1 MRVIL
6 SLTRHFQLC
15 EVDER
20 LCAERHANALFLC
33 KRNSSYWRA
42 KRDFNSSLSQARSS
56 QLMMIGRQ
64 GTFAINLVRP
74 LPSLLDKK
82 THFTL
87 VPIVFIGTECATVL
101 LTDSQHFTVRN
112 IVGCPAVVLNS
123 NSYHCDVC
131 VV

>member
-1 MRVIL
+1 MLNVTLTHCSSVSVIPVIGEQSEIL
-6 SLTRHFQLC
+6 IH
-15 EVDER
+15 
-20 LCAERHANALFLC
+20 
-33 KRNSSYWRA
+33 
-42 KRDFNSSLSQARSS
+42 LSQARSS

-64 GTFAINLVRP
+64 GTFAINLVCP